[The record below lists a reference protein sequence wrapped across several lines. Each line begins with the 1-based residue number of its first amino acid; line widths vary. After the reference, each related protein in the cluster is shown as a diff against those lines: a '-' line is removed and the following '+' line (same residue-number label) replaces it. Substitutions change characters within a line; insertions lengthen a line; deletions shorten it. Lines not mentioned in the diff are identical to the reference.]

1 MSVPDGRAYCH
12 LEGEKKTASA
22 SESLAH
28 NLAANRTNGEET
40 VHAGTM
46 RQHDFTVKRR
56 RDDASISGNTQER
69 HISAQI
75 AAYPAATV
83 NPC

>member
-1 MSVPDGRAYCH
+1 MSVGWAAGRPVISS
-12 LEGEKKTASA
+12 EKKTASA

-56 RDDASISGNTQER
+56 KPPLGER
-69 HISAQI
+69 NHGTFR
-75 AAYPAATV
+75 P
-83 NPC
+83 